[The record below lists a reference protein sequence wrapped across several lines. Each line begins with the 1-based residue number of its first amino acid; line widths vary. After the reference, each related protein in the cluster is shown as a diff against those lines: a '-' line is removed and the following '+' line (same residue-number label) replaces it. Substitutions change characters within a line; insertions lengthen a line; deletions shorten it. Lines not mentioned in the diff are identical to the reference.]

1 MNPPRGPSARLPLP
15 SARLPNK
22 GLNGPFLFAII
33 PLGVHEEHMKIRI
46 FENESELAVDIRCE
60 SVNDRVLKLR
70 EHIELF
76 DRKLCARSEG
86 ETRYIPASEVLYF
99 ESVDERTF
107 LYTDREVFEIKLR
120 LYELEDALSPA
131 GFLRVSKSAVVNLNR
146 ISSLRPELNR
156 NVIATMENGERVVI
170 SRSYVKKLRSV
181 LEI

>member
-1 MNPPRGPSARLPLP
+1 
-15 SARLPNK
+15 
-22 GLNGPFLFAII
+22 
-33 PLGVHEEHMKIRI
+33 MKIRI
-46 FENESELAVDIRCE
+46 LENENELAVDIRCE
-60 SVNDRVLKLR
+60 SANDRVLKLR

-76 DRKLCARSEG
+76 EHKLCAHREG
-86 ETRYIPASEVLYF
+86 ETHYIRASDALYF

-107 LYTDREVFEIKLR
+107 LYTDRAVFEVRLR
-120 LYELEDALSPA
+120 LYELEEALSPA

-156 NVIATMENGERVVI
+156 NIIATMENGERVVI